1 MAPPLQTAVRR
12 ADEQAFA
19 RLNGANLMYVE
30 DAARRVQAALAQHY
44 AQARVTVRHM
54 ESLHPHDAVAQAG
67 KLACAFHPTTVEEHR
82 MPEKIAQEPDEDSL
96 EEQVERERREHA
108 LIDEEKL
115 GMDEL
120 EEERLKRERQPGAA
134 AGR

>member
-1 MAPPLQTAVRR
+1 
-12 ADEQAFA
+12 
-19 RLNGANLMYVE
+19 
-30 DAARRVQAALAQHY
+30 
-44 AQARVTVRHM
+44 
-54 ESLHPHDAVAQAG
+54 
-67 KLACAFHPTTVEEHR
+67 

-96 EEQVERERREHA
+96 EEEVERERRDHA